1 MNKVKEIAAILLVVS
16 SVVGCGLYTAEGE
29 SFSEI
34 ETTAQTTATRTAE
47 ITSLSTTS
55 SRCGT
60 STTTTSTTKETTKLT
75 TTVTTAAMNTSTTPK
90 SITTTTITVEE
101 TEDVVQVE
109 DDTSQMETDTTVDS
123 EIAQEEPTESDTQD
137 AAEDTYYIT
146 EYERELLAE
155 VVEHEAGSD
164 WISCYDKACCV
175 AAIMNR
181 VRQGCWGGSDI
192 YSVLSAPNQFS
203 GFYPGYC
210 TAREDAY
217 EAVDY
222 YFNNPGEFSTT
233 ITSWSGDGYRNYFY

>member
-75 TTVTTAAMNTSTTPK
+75 TTVTTAAMTTSTTPK

-109 DDTSQMETDTTVDS
+109 DDTSQTETDTTVDS
-123 EIAQEEPTESDTQD
+123 EIVQEESTEPGT
-137 AAEDTYYIT
+137 EDTYYIT

-164 WISCYDKACCV
+164 WIGCYDKACCV

-210 TAREDAY
+210 TAREGAY